1 MIVEA
6 VGGRDGSSLGLTT
19 PGAKSLI
26 LILPVRACIDVWAR
40 GCCLLSCSTNRAP
53 FFFISETPLSLS
65 QLCRVTVRKAAG
77 QRALEKIAKLNIPQ
91 RLIQYLSYN

>member
-1 MIVEA
+1 MPDPDSACVC
-6 VGGRDGSSLGLTT
+6 VHRHLGS
-19 PGAKSLI
+19 
-26 LILPVRACIDVWAR
+26 
-40 GCCLLSCSTNRAP
+40 CLLSCSTNRAP
-53 FFFISETPLSLS
+53 FFFLVSETPLSLS